1 MDRRISLSHKTRPKI
16 EEALDTPQDIKGPLG
31 LNLIHD
37 VPKPLI
43 DFIFV
48 HGLGG
53 GSRKTWSMSPD
64 PMHYWPKEWLPLDPN
79 FRHVRIHSFGY
90 KADWDERRESTL
102 TVHDFARSLLGE
114 VKCSPDIRG
123 NKTKIVFVAHSMG
136 GIVIKKTYLLA
147 REDPELR
154 DLARRIHSLYFLA
167 TPHRGSHLAKTLSN
181 ILQISIGPVS
191 YGAKPFVAELNCTSE
206 TIISINDSFR
216 HFAEDLQLWSFYE
229 TIPST
234 IIGVDTMIVDKSS
247 ATLGYAKEHSSLLND
262 DHRGVSSQ
270 ASSDVLELQR
280 QQLIK
285 LTGVVEPP
293 IGDLSTLENI
303 RVAGSGGWLLSNEV
317 YISWRGDEDAKR
329 RIFCLSG
336 KPGSGKS
343 VLSSQVITDLRDRE
357 LKCSFY
363 FFRRGNATKSTISG
377 CLRSLAYQMANNDN
391 TILKRLCEF
400 KQESTSWEQWDERTI
415 WQKLFLG
422 CIFKDHSSN
431 IHFWVIDALDECCF
445 LPLILSLFA
454 EIPQHLRIFI
464 TSGKSP
470 ELDNCLA
477 NITHFTEHYQVK
489 AVDTLKDLEIFIDSK
504 MHLLPAS
511 DENGQRL
518 LKQRILAKASG
529 SFLWVSLVVKELQQ
543 AYSEESAEYILSDLS
558 TDMNEFYAGMLETVS
573 AKGLHTTTLAKAV
586 FMWALLSS
594 RPLQVDELQLVIKL
608 DINQTVHNLRKFISA
623 ICGQLLSVNQK
634 DEVEAIHQTAKSFL
648 LQQHNSPN
656 LKLEQISSHTRIAQ
670 ICLQILTEDMQQW
683 RPKGGLKDATRAQ
696 FLEYACEYFSD
707 HIKGCSSQDPTIWD
721 ALLKFLDSN
730 LLLWI
735 EHLAEKRKLG
745 HITQTAHN
753 LQAYLQRRIKCL
765 PPLSPPTE
773 RLEVWITDLI
783 RLSAKFGP
791 NIDISPSSIRDII
804 PKMCPVES
812 LISKTYRSTQP
823 GLCIKGE
830 LDDIWDDCLVRI
842 HYPTHTTTAVAY
854 GEHHIAVSAS
864 DGTIFLYDK
873 ESNYEKYMVDHGE
886 RPKAIIFSTKDEY
899 MASSGLR
906 KVKVWD
912 TAEKTQVWSF
922 DTDHEALT
930 LLFIDDN
937 AVLTAATKGNY
948 TITWG
953 LLGGTEI
960 ERWQWTDS
968 VHSTASFPNPCQ
980 VPRKALFSP
989 DSTTLI
995 VNYRGLPLYLFAPR
1009 TSKFIGCCSREDT
1022 RLLDNPKSFAD
1033 YNVVDALAF
1042 NPNPEIN
1049 NLVVSYGFGEIA
1061 VYDLHSTDL
1070 CFQIPEVYAR
1080 YLACSPNGRTLVT
1093 GSARGTIT
1101 IFEISGTRGET
1112 LTSIYKICPHEEG
1125 IQGIVFSSDGLG
1137 FADILRS
1144 QLRIWKPAVLSSS
1157 NMDESGQSEFSQA
1170 RKLEPPIVT
1179 MPKHTLEAEVT
1190 AMCFHPGGDFVFCGK
1205 QNGVIAYFETATAT
1219 QRGIL
1224 YCHSANV
1231 RIVCIA
1237 YIKENSLLIT
1247 GDEAGRVLLTNIDV
1261 SRLECKTGS
1270 EITEIRL
1277 KTSPLAILVAH
1288 SGSKILFRSRISA
1301 EVWTTRAEK
1310 VGATIHHES
1319 DDKMNIVNHPVLTGN
1334 FIVIDHKSMRIYSW
1348 ADSLQAKLS
1357 TDETAQ
1363 ASNFNVTRFTQP
1375 FQHAIQDWKNEQ
1387 KYQQSSRFIA
1397 HLFKGS
1403 AHSTSYSDCTSLQVW
1418 PANNISVF
1426 DSFPSP
1432 ISIPGFDKKSNKI
1445 LQIISVAGNLI
1456 LFLDN
1461 DLWVCSLDMSRITTS
1476 GHGVKRHFFLLSEW
1490 QRNYEGFLIEYL
1502 PSRYQFVVAV
1512 NGGIVIIS
1520 KGLELEAPWFS

>member
-1 MDRRISLSHKTRPKI
+1 MDRFRRRPAVAASVTKNPDHIGRSVMGALQRISLSHKTRSKI
-16 EEALDTPQDIKGPLG
+16 EEGLNSPQDIKGPLG

-37 VPKPLI
+37 VPEPLI

-64 PMHYWPKEWLPLDPN
+64 PMHYWPEEWLPQDPN

-90 KADWDERRESTL
+90 KADWDERKESTL

-136 GIVIKKTYLLA
+136 GIVIKKAYLLA

-167 TPHRGSHLAKTLSN
+167 TPHRGSHLAKTLTN

-191 YGAKPFVAELNCTSE
+191 YGAKPFVAELNRTSE

-229 TIPST
+229 TTPST

-247 ATLGYAKEHSSLLND
+247 ATLGYAKEHSSLLNA
-262 DHRGVSSQ
+262 DHRGVCKFDLQTDPNYQTLRKSFITTIDSILLEGSQ
-270 ASSDVLELQR
+270 AASDVLELQR

-285 LTGVVEPP
+285 LTGVAESP

-303 RVAGSGGWLLSNEV
+303 RVDGSGRWLLSNEV
-317 YISWRGDEDAKR
+317 YISWREDQDVKR
-329 RIFCLSG
+329 RIFYLTA

-357 LKCSFY
+357 LKCCYY
-363 FFRRGNATKSTISG
+363 FFKRGNATKSTISG
-377 CLRSLAYQMANNDN
+377 CLRSLAYQMASNDN

-400 KQESTSWEQWDERTI
+400 KQEATSWEQWDERMI

-431 IHFWVIDALDECCF
+431 IHFWVIDALDECHL

-454 EIPQHLRIFI
+454 EIPPRLRIFI

-470 ELDNCLA
+470 ELDNCLV
-477 NITHFTEHYQVK
+477 NTLHFAEHYQVK

-511 DENGQRL
+511 DENGRRI

-543 AYSEESAEYILSDLS
+543 AYSEESAADILSDLS
-558 TDMNEFYAGMLETVS
+558 TDMNEFYSEMLENVS
-573 AKGLHTTTLAKAV
+573 AKGLRTTTLAKAV

-594 RPLQVDELQLVIKL
+594 RPLTADELQYVIKL
-608 DINQTVHNLRKFISA
+608 DINQTVHNLGKFISA

-634 DEVEAIHQTAKSFL
+634 DEVEAIHQTAMSFL
-648 LQQHNSPN
+648 LQQHNLPS
-656 LKLEQISSHTRIAQ
+656 LKLEQISSHTRMAQ
-670 ICLQILTEDMQQW
+670 ICLKILTEDMQQW
-683 RPKGGLKDATRAQ
+683 HPKGGSLKITTRAK

-707 HIKGCSSQDPTIWD
+707 HIKGCSSEDPTIWD
-721 ALLKFLDSN
+721 ALLKFLDGN

-735 EHLAEKRKLG
+735 EHLAEKRRLG
-745 HITQTAHN
+745 QITQTAHN
-753 LQAYLQRRIKCL
+753 LQAYLRRRVKCL

-773 RLEVWITDLI
+773 RFDVWITYLI

-791 NIDISPSSIRDII
+791 NIDISPSSIHDIV
-804 PKMCPVES
+804 PKMCPLES
-812 LISKTYRSTQP
+812 LISKTYRSLQP
-823 GLCIKGE
+823 GLCVKGE
-830 LDDIWDDCLVRI
+830 LDKIWDDCLVRI

-854 GEHHIAVSAS
+854 GEHYIAVSAS
-864 DGTIFLYDK
+864 DGTIFLYYK
-873 ESNYEKYMVDHGE
+873 ESNYEKYVVDHGE
-886 RPKAIIFSTKDEY
+886 RPKSIIFSSRDEY

-906 KVKVWD
+906 KVKVWN
-912 TAEKTQVWSF
+912 TVEKSQIWSF
-922 DTDHEALT
+922 DMDHEALT
-930 LLFIDDN
+930 LLFINDN
-937 AVLTAATKGNY
+937 VALTAATKGNY
-948 TITWG
+948 TITWE
-953 LLGGTEI
+953 LLGGIET
-960 ERWQWTDS
+960 ERWQWTES
-968 VHSTASFPNPCQ
+968 ESMLTISHAHITAAHSLRGTPVAQFKYLNLLAQEEGLLHLYTRFALMKMVYKGSYSAATAWFLLTSF
-980 VPRKALFSP
+980 VL
-989 DSTTLI
+989 
-995 VNYRGLPLYLFAPR
+995 
-1009 TSKFIGCCSREDT
+1009 
-1022 RLLDNPKSFAD
+1022 SF
-1033 YNVVDALAF
+1033 
-1042 NPNPEIN
+1042 
-1049 NLVVSYGFGEIA
+1049 VSGNQ
-1061 VYDLHSTDL
+1061 L
-1070 CFQIPEVYAR
+1070 CFLSYSNVDE
-1080 YLACSPNGRTLVT
+1080 
-1093 GSARGTIT
+1093 
-1101 IFEISGTRGET
+1101 
-1112 LTSIYKICPHEEG
+1112 
-1125 IQGIVFSSDGLG
+1125 
-1137 FADILRS
+1137 RS
-1144 QLRIWKPAVLSSS
+1144 
-1157 NMDESGQSEFSQA
+1157 QSEFSQA
-1170 RKLEPPIVT
+1170 RTLEPPTVT
-1179 MPKHTLEAEVT
+1179 MRGHTLGTEIT
-1190 AMCFHPGGDFVFCGK
+1190 SICFHPDGDFVFCGK
-1205 QNGVIAYFETATAT
+1205 QSGAIAYFETDTAT

-1237 YIKENSLLIT
+1237 YIKVNSLLIT

-1261 SRLECKTGS
+1261 SRLECKTVS
-1270 EITEIRL
+1270 EIAEIRL
-1277 KTSPLAILVAH
+1277 KTPPLAILVAA

-1301 EVWTTRAEK
+1301 EVWTIGAEK
-1310 VGATIHHES
+1310 VGATISHEGG
-1319 DDKMNIVNHPVLTGN
+1319 DKTTIVNHPVLTEN
-1334 FIVIDHKSMRIYSW
+1334 FIIIDHKSMRIYSW
-1348 ADSLQAKLS
+1348 TDSLQAKLS
-1357 TDETAQ
+1357 TDETAE
-1363 ASNFNVTRFTQP
+1363 ALNFTVTRFSQP
-1375 FQHAIQDWKNEQ
+1375 FQHPIQDWQNEQ

-1403 AHSTSYSDCTSLQVW
+1403 ADSTFYPDCTSLQVW

-1426 DSFPSP
+1426 ESFPLP
-1432 ISIPGFDKKSNKI
+1432 ISIPGFDKHSNKI

-1456 LFLDN
+1456 LFLDK
-1461 DLWVCSLDMSRITTS
+1461 DLWVCSLDVSRITAS
-1476 GHGVKRHFFLLSEW
+1476 GHGAKRHFFLLSEW
-1490 QRNYEGFLIEYL
+1490 QRNYEGFIIEYI
-1502 PSRYQFVVAV
+1502 PSRYEFVVAV

-1520 KGLELEAPWFS
+1520 RGLELEAPWFS